1 MAKSKAQKVQEA
13 QLRNRKTYFYSTFLN
28 WLHWMPGGRFLSL
41 PCNTDE
47 IDLLVRRTRTVM
59 RQAEESG
66 LTFDHAAQAEGMEFW
81 TPHQVIVFFCHGTHL
96 DKHVAAYD
104 ALFHQLEPDTQRTQ
118 PLSAKDW
125 RYNRV
130 ATEAVSVMVQEHLL
144 LLSQP
149 RAEQPALTREVL
161 DKILG
166 DI

>member
-1 MAKSKAQKVQEA
+1 M
-13 QLRNRKTYFYSTFLN
+13 
-28 WLHWMPGGRFLSL
+28 H
-41 PCNTDE
+41 E

-96 DKHVAAYD
+96 DRQVEAYD
-104 ALFHQLEPDTQRTQ
+104 ALFRKLEPDTQRTQ
-118 PLSAKDW
+118 PLSTKDW
-125 RYNRV
+125 RYNRG
-130 ATEAVSVMVQEHLL
+130 AMEAVSVLAQEHLL
-144 LLSQP
+144 LLPQP
-149 RAEQPALTREVL
+149 LPASPVARREVL